1 MHGVESEVMGADAQ
15 LIYIQRQAADGA
27 QRLVGAKV
35 VLVPL
40 VSYCY
45 LVWPAEIEGDTAL
58 VTSTTP
64 SSC

>member
-1 MHGVESEVMGADAQ
+1 MRGVESEVIGAETQ
-15 LIYIQRQAADGA
+15 LIYIQQQAAADA
-27 QRLVGAKV
+27 QRLFGAKV

-40 VSYCY
+40 VRYCY

-64 SSC
+64 SKF